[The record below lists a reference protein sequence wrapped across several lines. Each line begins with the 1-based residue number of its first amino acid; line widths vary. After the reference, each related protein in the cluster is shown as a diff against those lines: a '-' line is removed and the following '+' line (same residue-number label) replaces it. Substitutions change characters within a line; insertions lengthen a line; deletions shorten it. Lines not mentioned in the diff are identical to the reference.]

1 MFYKNSAFFAVHAPN
16 EYVKTSGSGCTVSSK
31 PTITKVKLSKES
43 LDQFMTF
50 LLDKNNATPSSYKV
64 NEANGMK
71 RIAFMTRLEIYTRNS
86 DDSTSL
92 NLEVLDNWSSDPI
105 QDAWFTTSSFLWSDN
120 VNAAKGLQG
129 TFIAN
134 LNPSETPNPF

>member
-1 MFYKNSAFFAVHAPN
+1 
-16 EYVKTSGSGCTVSSK
+16 YVKTSGSGCTVSSK

-64 NEANGMK
+64 NEA
-71 RIAFMTRLEIYTRNS
+71 I
-86 DDSTSL
+86 
-92 NLEVLDNWSSDPI
+92 
-105 QDAWFTTSSFLWSDN
+105 
-120 VNAAKGLQG
+120 NAAKGLQG

>member
-64 NEANGMK
+64 NEA
-71 RIAFMTRLEIYTRNS
+71 IYTRNS

-120 VNAAKGLQG
+120 GAYYHNK
-129 TFIAN
+129 
-134 LNPSETPNPF
+134 